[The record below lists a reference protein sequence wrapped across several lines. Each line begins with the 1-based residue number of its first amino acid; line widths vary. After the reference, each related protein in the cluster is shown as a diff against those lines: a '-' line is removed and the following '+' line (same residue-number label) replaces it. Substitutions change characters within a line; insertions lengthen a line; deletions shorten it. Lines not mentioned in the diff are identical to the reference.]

1 LEAGAVVEG
10 ILQRGHGGRLMF
22 GAANPIAVAA
32 GRPARGSVAL
42 RGLAVQSHVIGALLM
57 RELHTRFG
65 RDNIGYIW
73 AIFEPGL
80 LAFAV
85 TILHM
90 AAGSRTGFDMDP
102 IPFWV
107 VGYTPFCM
115 FRFMVL
121 RAEAAIESN
130 RTLLYHRMVTITDL
144 MIARNLL
151 EFASAAMAMVIL
163 VGFAWLCGVGNLP
176 DRPILMFAGMAQLW
190 FLSFGLSLI
199 VAAASENSTV
209 VQRIVHPA
217 TYVSLP
223 LSGAFFLLKWIPHP
237 WRDYLAWSPL
247 ISPFE
252 QIREGQFAMF
262 DSDYVYPEYVIGWSL
277 VLTILGLFAIRIT
290 RRRMH
295 LE

>member
-1 LEAGAVVEG
+1 MVNAGAKLRSG
-10 ILQRGHGGRLMF
+10 TAM
-22 GAANPIAVAA
+22 
-32 GRPARGSVAL
+32 
-42 RGLAVQSHVIGALLM
+42 RGLAVQTHVVGALLM

-65 RDNIGYIW
+65 RDNIGYLW
-73 AIFEPGL
+73 AVFEPGL
-80 LAFAV
+80 LALAV
-85 TILHM
+85 TVMYL
-90 AAGSRTGFDMDP
+90 AASSRTGFGMDP

-151 EFASAAMAMVIL
+151 EFASAAMAMAIL

-237 WRDYLAWSPL
+237 FREYLAWSPL

-262 DSDYVYPEYVIGWSL
+262 DSDYVCPAYVIGWSL

>member
-1 LEAGAVVEG
+1 
-10 ILQRGHGGRLMF
+10 MF
-22 GAANPIAVAA
+22 GPATQTA
-32 GRPARGSVAL
+32 GGQVGGGTTSRGF
-42 RGLAVQSHVIGALLM
+42 AVQSHVVAALLM

-65 RDNIGYIW
+65 RDNIGYLW
-73 AIFEPGL
+73 AVLEPGL
-80 LAFAV
+80 LALAV
-85 TILHM
+85 TVMHL
-90 AAGSRTGFDMDP
+90 AASSRTGFGMDP

-144 MIARNLL
+144 MMARNLL
-151 EFASAAMAMVIL
+151 EFAAAVLAMAIL

-176 DRPILMFAGMAQLW
+176 DRPMLMFAGMAQLW

-199 VAAASENSTV
+199 VAAGAENSTV
-209 VQRIVHPA
+209 VRRIVHPA

-237 WRDYLAWSPL
+237 WREYLTWSPL

-252 QIREGQFAMF
+252 QIREGQFAVF
-262 DSDYVYPEYVIGWSL
+262 DSQYVYPEYVLGWSL

>member
-1 LEAGAVVEG
+1 ML
-10 ILQRGHGGRLMF
+10 LRLMF
-22 GAANPIAVAA
+22 GSGQQIAVTA
-32 GRPARGSVAL
+32 GRPRRDSAAM
-42 RGLAVQSHVIGALLM
+42 RGLAVQTHVVGALLM

-65 RDNIGYIW
+65 RDNIGYLW
-73 AIFEPGL
+73 AVFEPGL
-80 LAFAV
+80 LALAV
-85 TILHM
+85 TVMHL
-90 AAGSRTGFDMDP
+90 AASSRTGFGLDP

-144 MIARNLL
+144 LIARNLL
-151 EFASAAMAMVIL
+151 EFASAVMAKAIL
-163 VGFAWLCGVGNLP
+163 VGFAWLCGMGNLP
-176 DRPILMFAGMAQLW
+176 DRPILMMAGLAQLW
-190 FLSFGLSLI
+190 WLSFGISLV

-209 VQRIVHPA
+209 VQRIIHPA

-252 QIREGQFAMF
+252 QIREGQFATF
-262 DSDYVYPEYVIGWSL
+262 DSAYVDPAYVIGWSL

-295 LE
+295 LD

>member
-1 LEAGAVVEG
+1 
-10 ILQRGHGGRLMF
+10 MF
-22 GAANPIAVAA
+22 GSGHQIAVTAA
-32 GRPARGSVAL
+32 KPVRARATT
-42 RGLAVQSHVIGALLM
+42 RGLAVQTHVVGALLM

-65 RDNIGYIW
+65 RDNIGYLW
-73 AIFEPGL
+73 AVFEPGI
-80 LAFAV
+80 LALAV
-85 TILHM
+85 TIMHL
-90 AAGSRTGFDMDP
+90 AASSRTGFGLDP

-144 MIARNLL
+144 LIARNVL
-151 EFASAAMAMVIL
+151 EFASAVMAMAIL
-163 VGFAWLCGVGNLP
+163 VGFAWLCGMGNLP
-176 DRPILMFAGMAQLW
+176 DRPLLMMAGLAQLW
-190 FLSFGLSLI
+190 WLSFGISLV

-209 VQRIVHPA
+209 VQRIIHPA

-252 QIREGQFAMF
+252 QIREGQFASF
-262 DSDYVYPEYVIGWSL
+262 DSAYVDPAYVIGWSL
-277 VLTILGLFAIRIT
+277 VLTILGLVAIRIT

-295 LE
+295 LD

>member
-1 LEAGAVVEG
+1 MWDSNLAGV
-10 ILQRGHGGRLMF
+10 Q
-22 GAANPIAVAA
+22 AA
-32 GRPARGSVAL
+32 
-42 RGLAVQSHVIGALLM
+42 RGLAVQTHVIGALLM

-65 RDNIGYIW
+65 RDNIGYLW

-80 LAFAV
+80 LALAV
-85 TILHM
+85 TVMHL
-90 AAGSRTGFDMDP
+90 AASSRTGFGMDP

-151 EFASAAMAMVIL
+151 EFASAAMAMTIL

-176 DRPILMFAGMAQLW
+176 DRPMLMFAGMAQLW
-190 FLSFGLSLI
+190 FLSFGMSLI
-199 VAAASENSTV
+199 VAAGAENSTV

-237 WRDYLAWSPL
+237 WREYLAWSPL

-252 QIREGQFAMF
+252 QIREGQFAVF
-262 DSDYVYPEYVIGWSL
+262 DSNYVYPEYVIGWSL

>member
-1 LEAGAVVEG
+1 
-10 ILQRGHGGRLMF
+10 MF
-22 GAANPIAVAA
+22 VSQSGIAVTAK
-32 GRPARGSVAL
+32 GPARRGATT
-42 RGLAVQSHVIGALLM
+42 RGLAVQTHVVGALLM

-65 RDNIGYIW
+65 RDNIGYLW
-73 AIFEPGL
+73 AVFEPGL
-80 LAFAV
+80 LALAV
-85 TILHM
+85 TLLHL
-90 AAGSRTGFDMDP
+90 AASSRTGFGMDP

-144 MIARNLL
+144 LIARNLL
-151 EFASAAMAMVIL
+151 EFASAAMAMAIL
-163 VGFAWLCGVGNLP
+163 VGGAWLCGLGNLP
-176 DRPILMFAGMAQLW
+176 DRPLLMFAGMAQLW
-190 FLSFGLSLI
+190 WLSFGLSLI

-209 VQRIVHPA
+209 VQRIIHPA

-237 WRDYLAWSPL
+237 WREYLTWSPL

-252 QIREGQFAMF
+252 QIREGQFASF
-262 DSDYVYPEYVIGWSL
+262 DSAYVYPTYVIGWSL
-277 VLTILGLFAIRIT
+277 VLTILGLVAIRIT

-295 LE
+295 LD

>member
-1 LEAGAVVEG
+1 MIGAMDEAMAS
-10 ILQRGHGGRLMF
+10 RPTRDH
-22 GAANPIAVAA
+22 PI
-32 GRPARGSVAL
+32 L
-42 RGLAVQSHVIGALLM
+42 RGLAIQSHVIGALLM

-65 RDNIGYIW
+65 RDNIGYVW

-85 TILHM
+85 TILHI
-90 AAGSRTGFDMDP
+90 AAGSRTGLGLDP
-102 IPFWV
+102 VPFWV

-121 RAEAAIESN
+121 RGEAAIESN
-130 RTLLYHRMVTITDL
+130 RTLLYHRMVTIADL

-151 EFASAAMAMVIL
+151 ELASAVMAMVIL
-163 VGFAWLCGVGNLP
+163 LGFAWLAGLGNLP
-176 DRPILMFAGMAQLW
+176 DRPILMMAGMAQLW
-190 FLSFGLSLI
+190 FFSFGLSLL
-199 VAAASENSTV
+199 VAAGSEFSTV
-209 VQRIVHPA
+209 VQRVIHPA
-217 TYVSLP
+217 TYVTLP

-237 WRDYLAWSPL
+237 WREYLAWSPL

-252 QIREGQFAMF
+252 QIREGQFASF
-262 DSDYVYPEYVIGWSL
+262 NSDYVFPAYVLGWSMVLTVIGL
-277 VLTILGLFAIRIT
+277 VAIRIA